1 MNQSKAI
8 TGAKWLYVVGRS
20 KCHGSHDRKFA
31 FGQSLHQNHS
41 LSPYE
46 NVWERCCTPLSLSFS
61 ICKLRMKSASR
72 GSQEAYQDVNC
83 NTQGGIQSLFSLA
96 WLPWG
101 MFSPMHDAPG
111 PLPLYSLLQRAP
123 LLEPCALPWFGHLLS
138 QAIDQENLPVRA
150 ICLMI

>member
-1 MNQSKAI
+1 M
-8 TGAKWLYVVGRS
+8 YVVGRS

-41 LSPYE
+41 LSLYE

-61 ICKLRMKSASR
+61 ICKLRMKSASW
-72 GSQEAYQDVNC
+72 GS
-83 NTQGGIQSLFSLA
+83 QGGIQSLFSLA